1 MRITIAIALVALLL
15 FSISEAVTIHVP
27 GDFPTIQAGI
37 DRSQDGDTVLVADG
51 VYAGD
56 GNKNIDFEGRRIV
69 LISENGPENCIIDS
83 EENGRG
89 FTFQSGEGNEA
100 VLSGFKII
108 NGKNASLGAGIK
120 LSDNS
125 SPIIENCI
133 IENNYAWPG

>member
-1 MRITIAIALVALLL
+1 MRILIAVPLTILLL
-15 FSISEAVTIHVP
+15 FSLSNAVTINIP
-27 GDFPTIQAGI
+27 GDFPTIQGGI

-51 VYAGD
+51 IYAGD
-56 GNKNIDFEGRRIV
+56 GNKNIDFEGRGIV

-89 FTFQSGEGNEA
+89 FIFQSGENTDA

-125 SPIIENCI
+125 NPIIENCI